1 MDLSGYGRYRAL
13 MRRLLLCVI
22 GITALVACGSPT
34 GQSPAASPA
43 GQAPAATTGSQAAVS
58 APDSTPDSLAFSAAR
73 VGGGTINLADYAG
86 KPVLLWFWAPT

>member
-1 MDLSGYGRYRAL
+1 MRMDLPGYGRYRAL

-22 GITALVACGSPT
+22 GVVALAACGSPAD
-34 GQSPAASPA
+34 QSPA
-43 GQAPAATTGSQAAVS
+43 GQAPVATTESPATVAAPASV
-58 APDSTPDSLAFSAAR
+58 PDSLTFSAAR